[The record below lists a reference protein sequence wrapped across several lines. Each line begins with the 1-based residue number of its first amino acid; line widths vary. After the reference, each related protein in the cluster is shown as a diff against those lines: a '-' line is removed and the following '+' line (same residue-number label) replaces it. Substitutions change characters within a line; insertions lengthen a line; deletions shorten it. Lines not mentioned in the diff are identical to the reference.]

1 MRIDQQLEG
10 PEPSFSVELFPPKS
24 EEARQAMLE
33 TVEELGALE
42 PDFFSVTYGAVGAT
56 REGTIETVTTI
67 KQDFGFDAMA
77 HLSCVGETTEG
88 LRVILDFVWKCR
100 WFIVGG
106 WVAFSLYSMLMTAL
120 PYLMWT
126 YVIKS
131 VLSFIL

>member
-1 MRIDQQLEG
+1 MIGILKSLQ
-10 PEPSFSVELFPPKS
+10 SLF
-24 EEARQAMLE
+24 
-33 TVEELGALE
+33 
-42 PDFFSVTYGAVGAT
+42 AT
-56 REGTIETVTTI
+56 LMS
-67 KQDFGFDAMA
+67 D
-77 HLSCVGETTEG
+77 LPEG

-100 WFIVGG
+100 SFIVGG